1 MHLIEHITI
10 PVLLLQLKVQYEK
23 SYGCFIEKNMYLI
36 QFQILC
42 LIQIPLQG
50 QSTEPTS
57 NNVKIPL
64 AIVLTIV
71 D

>member
-1 MHLIEHITI
+1 M
-10 PVLLLQLKVQYEK
+10 
-23 SYGCFIEKNMYLI
+23 GMYLI